1 MLKRILF
8 ATLSIAAVVALGF
21 GGAWIYGQLAAP
33 ALAQTAQTPA
43 TGNDSAHIITVVGQ
57 GTVHVQPNI
66 AQITVGVDTLSA
78 TVSEAVQANETQ
90 MKAIM
95 AALKTQ
101 GIADKDIRTTN
112 YSISLD
118 QSVKPVAQIAPEQ
131 SGSSGSTAQQYR
143 VSNTVYIT
151 IRNLDTVGDV
161 LDAVVAAGANNVWGV
176 SFSLDE
182 PQTLQAQ
189 ADARTKAVADA
200 QSRAQALA
208 GLGKV
213 TLGSIASMS
222 EVSTGGYVPSVMMAE
237 RAAGAGPSISPGEL
251 DVSYQV
257 QVSYYIGG

>member
-1 MLKRILF
+1 MLKRFLLV
-8 ATLSIAAVVALGF
+8 TLSIAAVVGLGF
-21 GGAWIYGQLAAP
+21 GGAWIYGLSAGP
-33 ALAQTAQTPA
+33 AFAQTSQPGT
-43 TGNDSAHIITVVGQ
+43 TGNDSAHAITVVGQ

-66 AQITVGVDTLSA
+66 AQITVGVDTLKP

-90 MKAIM
+90 MKAIV
-95 AALKTQ
+95 AALKAQ

-118 QSVKPVAQIAPEQ
+118 QSVNPVAKIAPDQ
-131 SGSSGSTAQQYR
+131 PVGSETNAPQYR

-176 SFSLDE
+176 AFSLDE
-182 PQTLQAQ
+182 AATLQAQ

-222 EVSTGGYVPSVMMAE
+222 EIATGGYVPSVMMAE
-237 RAAGAGPSISPGEL
+237 KGAGAGPSISPGEL
-251 DVSYQV
+251 DVTFQV